1 MIDISYIKEQLA
13 KKAIDNRHNGKVY
26 KIDFEKKCI
35 IKTRPNRNCNLE
47 LDCMKYLCEQYY
59 KLGIDFRYE
68 ITNEYVSI
76 STPFLDVLKEDT
88 LFTQNEIIKN
98 TSTFLQNFSEQNIFY
113 KDLLVD
119 NNLQIH
125 TYQDNWDPRNYF
137 LWNNEIYLLDLE
149 SFYFTIQTKE
159 GIDIGK
165 YGICEDKLEKIHNY
179 QMPKDI
185 EYMLGNKDWHM
196 LVY

>member
-1 MIDISYIKEQLA
+1 MIDFNYIKQQIQQKIL
-13 KKAIDNRHNGKVY
+13 DNTKNGKSY
-26 KIDFEKKCI
+26 KIDLKHRRI
-35 IKTRPNRNCNLE
+35 IKTRPNKNCNLE
-47 LDCMKYLCEQYY
+47 LDCMKYLCQEYN

-76 STPFLDVLKEDT
+76 STPFLDVLKEDS

-98 TSTFLQNFSEQNIFY
+98 TYTFLQNFSEQNPFY

-119 NNLQIH
+119 NNFHIM

-149 SFYFTIQTKE
+149 SFYFIIQSINGT
-159 GIDIGK
+159 DIGK
-165 YGICEDKLEKIHNY
+165 YGIREDKLEKIHNY

-185 EYMLGNKDWHM
+185 EYMLGNKDWDM